1 MVSKDKRTLLAIIPA
16 RAGSKGVTGKNKSNV
31 GGVPLI
37 EYTVRSVQASRC
49 VGLTVLT
56 TDDVEI
62 LSRYRSRSGVFVVE
76 RPAALANDD
85 SRVTDAVAHALVSC
99 RAAGLNVPEALLLAQ
114 PTSPLRNALDID
126 GAYDLFLRCGRKPVI
141 SACKVEG
148 MRHPRDMYR
157 LRQDSRG
164 ELFIPAGEAHTNRQ
178 GYECLYQRNGA
189 IYIVSTEF
197 FLRSGCLTNQSPF
210 IFEMPWERSIN
221 IDCPGDLLIARALIE
236 SGLIKTDL

>member
-49 VGLTVLT
+49 VGLIVLT

-85 SRVTDAVAHALVSC
+85 SRVTDAGRTRLGQLPRGWFECWRGTPTCSANIALEK
-99 RAAGLNVPEALLLAQ
+99 RA
-114 PTSPLRNALDID
+114 
-126 GAYDLFLRCGRKPVI
+126 
-141 SACKVEG
+141 
-148 MRHPRDMYR
+148 
-157 LRQDSRG
+157 
-164 ELFIPAGEAHTNRQ
+164 
-178 GYECLYQRNGA
+178 GY
-189 IYIVSTEF
+189 
-197 FLRSGCLTNQSPF
+197 
-210 IFEMPWERSIN
+210 
-221 IDCPGDLLIARALIE
+221 
-236 SGLIKTDL
+236 